1 MAFIENYSKYSIF
14 KKDHLS
20 PLNFQ
25 SHVSLCKVEYFFRP
39 CFFSEAKK
47 AKERFK
53 VVVVGG
59 GSDR

>member
-25 SHVSLCKVEYFFRP
+25 SYVSLCKVESFFHL
-39 CFFSEAKK
+39 FFFAEGKK
-47 AKERFK
+47 VKEM
-53 VVVVGG
+53 V
-59 GSDR
+59 